1 MSVRTPTPEQREA
14 LEADVGVA
22 LSSGAGCGKT
32 TVLTDRFL
40 RALEERRPLDR
51 LVAVTFTEKAAAEM
65 RQRIRSR
72 CRERADA
79 GDADADYWRRVLRG
93 LEAGRIGT
101 FHGFCLDLLKRYAVQ
116 AGLPPEFAVLDE
128 AVAPTLR
135 DEALRGLIRRW
146 LAEGH
151 PDLVALAVELGL
163 DAVREGLRSLLT
175 GRALADPGRW
185 AALEAEDL
193 IRHWNEAWEA
203 EGRPAVLRNFVDD
216 ARPCLELLR
225 SNQCEHRVGAIRRAA
240 LLAEIP
246 MLPIAPRPDL
256 SFDEIREAAKVSG
269 GGGGKDWP
277 SIDVFEQ
284 VKERYTNL
292 RGAVDRTR
300 KRLNIDDALTRRSA
314 ELGVRFARLASEV
327 QREVDRLKQRR
338 EAADFED
345 LLVRARD
352 LLLGQESGV
361 LETLR
366 SEIDLLLVDEFQDTD
381 PIQGAIVRAL
391 AGEDPSDA
399 RLFLVGDSKQSI
411 YRFRGA
417 APRIFE
423 EFRDDLPPEGRLALT
438 GNFRSVPGVID
449 FVNALFRDL
458 YDAPEEALR
467 AEHQVERGEEDA
479 PAVEFL
485 WPFEQGASTK
495 RPTVADRRRTE
506 ARWIARLL
514 ADRLERGWMIRVPK
528 EGVVREARAGDVAI
542 LFRAMTTAGVYEAA
556 LADEGIDSHTFD
568 GSAFFA
574 QQEVLDVV
582 NLLAA
587 IEDPFD
593 PLALAASLRSPCF
606 GVSDLGLYWL
616 ANARLDDRPADLAR
630 NLRRG
635 DEVAE
640 LSRADRRRAVRAR
653 DLLERWRGAKD
664 RVSVA
669 ALLDRVLDES
679 GLEAALVAEPMGD
692 RRRANVRKLVRLASQ
707 YDRGGFPLADYV
719 ARLRTDQRQ
728 LARED
733 QAATNTEAGDAVRL
747 MSIHRAKGQEFP
759 VVIVPDL
766 DRKAPPMSRGVVIH
780 PRHGPIVRAD
790 LEPGASPPPWAAD
803 DRPRSLGE
811 QLYRASEDRMERDE
825 ADRLFYVAA
834 TRAQSHLILSSGLA
848 ATAADHKPEA
858 RALELLAERFDL
870 QTGRLRGEIPE
881 GWPEPRV
888 GVIADAPGRRS
899 SRGGALR
906 KRADRLDVVRT
917 ITRTA
922 PVPMAPLEP
931 SWPAPSWVEHD
942 PAEGLTPFAS
952 RVDALIRRV
961 LHDPEASWAADPLAA
976 IERAARG
983 TVPAS
988 PPRVSG
994 VVREV
999 IGPWF
1004 EGALAHRIAAA
1015 EERRAG
1021 VSWTLGDARGAVHR
1035 GAIDLAFRE
1044 GGLWHLVALEL
1055 SGGRPGVGE
1064 RRLALGSRAS
1074 AVSGSTLGLGRIV
1087 ERWLVRFS
1095 VEAGPS
1101 ERLFDGRRL
1110 SRTIAVEIPAPTAK
1124 GRAPRRATA
1133 AGAVRTEPDHA
1144 PQ

>member
-1 MSVRTPTPEQREA
+1 MSVRTPTPEQRKA
-14 LEADVGVA
+14 LEAEVGVA

-65 RQRIRSR
+65 RQRIRAR
-72 CRERADA
+72 CRERVEA
-79 GDADADYWRRVLRG
+79 GDADSDDWRRVLRG

-151 PDLVALAVELGL
+151 PDLVPLAVELGL
-163 DAVREGLRSLLT
+163 DAVREGLRSLLA

-185 AALEAEDL
+185 AAFEADDL
-193 IRHWNEAWEA
+193 IRHWNRAWED

-216 ARPCLELLR
+216 ARPCLQLLR
-225 SNQCEHRVGAIRRAA
+225 DNPCGHPVGADRRAV

-246 MLPIAPRPDL
+246 MLPDAPHPDL
-256 SFDEIREAAKVSG
+256 SFDEIREAAKVVG

-277 SIDVFEQ
+277 SIDVYER
-284 VKERYTNL
+284 VKKHYTKL
-292 RGAVDRTR
+292 RSAVDRTR
-300 KRLNIDDALTRRSA
+300 KRLNIDETLTRRSA
-314 ELGVRFARLASEV
+314 ELGVRFARLAEEV
-327 QREVDRLKQRR
+327 QAEVDRLKHRR

-352 LLLGQESGV
+352 LLLGQDRGV

-381 PIQGAIVRAL
+381 PVQGAIVRAL
-391 AGEDPSDA
+391 AGEEPSDG

-449 FVNALFRDL
+449 FANALFHDL
-458 YDAPEEALR
+458 YDDPGEALR
-467 AEHQVERGEEDA
+467 AEHPGVETEGDA
-479 PAVEFL
+479 AAVEFL
-485 WPFEQGASTK
+485 WAFEQGVSTK
-495 RPTVADRRRTE
+495 KPTVAERRRTE

-528 EGVVREARAGDVAI
+528 EGVVREARLGDVAI
-542 LFRAMTTAGVYEAA
+542 LLRAMTSAGVYETA
-556 LADEGIDSHTFD
+556 LADEGIDSHSFD

-606 GVSDLGLYWL
+606 GVGDPGLYWL
-616 ANARLDDRPADLAR
+616 ANARLDDRPADLDR
-630 NLRRG
+630 NLRRCA
-635 DEVAE
+635 EVAE
-640 LSRADRRRAVRAR
+640 LSRADRRRALRAR
-653 DLLERWRGAKD
+653 DLLERWRNAKD
-664 RVSVA
+664 RVSVS

-692 RRRANVRKLVRLASQ
+692 RRRANVRKLVRLAAQ
-707 YDRGGFPLADYV
+707 YDRGGFPLADFV
-719 ARLRTDQRQ
+719 ARLRVDQRQ

-733 QAATNTEAGDAVRL
+733 QAATNTEGGDAVRI

-766 DRKAPPMSRGVVIH
+766 DRKPPPMSKGVVIH

-790 LEPGASPPPWAAD
+790 VEPGTAPPPWAAD
-803 DRPRSLGE
+803 DRPRGLGE
-811 QLYRASEDRMERDE
+811 QLYRASEDRNERDE

-834 TRAQSHLILSSGLA
+834 TRAQSHLILSSGLS

-870 QTGRLRGEIPE
+870 ETGRLRGEIPAS
-881 GWPEPRV
+881 WPSPRV
-888 GVIADAPGRRS
+888 GVIADAPGRRT
-899 SRGGALR
+899 SRGGSLR

-917 ITRTA
+917 IARTA
-922 PVPMAPLEP
+922 TLPITPLEP
-931 SWPAPSWVEHD
+931 SWPSPSWVDHD
-942 PAEGLTPFAS
+942 PAEGLSPFAG

-961 LHDPEASWAADPLAA
+961 LLDPDASWAADPSAA
-976 IERAARG
+976 IDWAARG

-988 PPRVSG
+988 SPRAAA
-994 VVREV
+994 VVRSA

-1004 EGALAHRIAAA
+1004 DGPLAHRIAAA

-1021 VSWTLGDARGAVHR
+1021 VSWTLGDAGGAVHR
-1035 GAIDLAFRE
+1035 GDIDLAFRDR
-1044 GGLWHLVALEL
+1044 GLWHLVVLEFD
-1055 SGGRPGVGE
+1055 GARPGVGE
-1064 RRLALGSRAS
+1064 RRLALGSRATSVLGS
-1074 AVSGSTLGLGRIV
+1074 AIGLGRIG

-1095 VEAGPS
+1095 AGSRPVE
-1101 ERLFDGRRL
+1101 RRYDGRRL
-1110 SRTIAVEIPAPTAK
+1110 SRTIAVEIPAPTAQ
-1124 GRAPRRATA
+1124 GRAPRRPSAS
-1133 AGAVRTEPDHA
+1133 GAVRQEPDHA
-1144 PQ
+1144 PH